1 MHENVQPQTTIIN
14 PNGSISYAQLNTT
27 TNTNQGSSA
36 AALTRAYAVHSLPAT
51 GFDGLLASAHIH
63 RITNGPST
71 SETYEHVPVPQTAI
85 VNPDGSISYAHLTN
99 ATNHGSSEQA
109 NTSHSRIH
117 GRNSRHTR
125 SESSAMLLY
134 IINSNYNFAC

>member
-1 MHENVQPQTTIIN
+1 MHENVHILQPQTTIIN
-14 PNGSISYAQLNTT
+14 PNGPISYTQLTT
-27 TNTNQGSSA
+27 TSTTNQGNSA
-36 AALTRAYAVHSLPAT
+36 AASRAYAVHSLPAT

-85 VNPDGSISYAHLTN
+85 VNPDGSISYAYLTN

-109 NTSHSRIH
+109 NTSRGRIH
-117 GRNSRHTR
+117 GQNSRHTR
-125 SESSAMLLY
+125 SGSSNMLLY
-134 IINSNYNFAC
+134 NKFQL